1 MKTLVVVNLT
11 EGGGAAMKTV
21 AGNRVLDRVID
32 YALRLVPR
40 EDILVLGNG
49 TPAATDLASSNKTVW
64 TDADL
69 VLALKEAAGRYDD
82 IVYVYGDAPFL
93 DSELTKKMLANHR
106 TYFAEYT
113 FADGYPYGLAPEIMK
128 TRIVA
133 PLEKLLKT
141 PPSPLKRDTLF
152 TLIQRDINAF
162 DLETELSP
170 EDQRLLRVS
179 LTTDTKRNH
188 LLCERIAAE
197 KAEGTAAITEL
208 LGRKP
213 EILRTL
219 PAYIQVQIAEGCP
232 QSCSMCP
239 YPGFGGDPRGKNGE
253 MPVELFGRIAEE
265 TAELCGDAVIGVSLR
280 GEPSIHG
287 RFEKIAEAVAK
298 REGLKLLVETSGLG
312 WKDETLK
319 AVKDLLGNRVTWILS
334 LDATDEAAYS
344 ALRGEGFREAMDRA
358 KDLLALFPETTYV
371 QAVRMKENEDALET
385 FYRTWKEKTQ
395 NVIIQKYDWFSGFL
409 EQKKVTDLSPL
420 NRFPCW
426 HLKREL
432 TILIDGTV
440 TLCREDISKRH
451 VLGKIGEAPLSE
463 IWKRGNELYLDHLKK
478 TYPDICGSCDEYYTY
493 NF

>member
-1 MKTLVVVNLT
+1 MKTLAVINLT
-11 EGGGAAMKTV
+11 EDGGAAMKTV
-21 AGNRVLDRVID
+21 AGRKVLDRVVD

-40 EDILVLGNG
+40 EDILVLG
-49 TPAATDLASSNKTVW
+49 TEELTASGLHCSVRPSW

-69 VLALKEAAGRYDD
+69 VLVLKEAAGRYDD

-128 TRIVA
+128 SRIM
-133 PLEKLLKT
+133 PSLEKLLKA
-141 PPSPLKRDTLF
+141 PPSPLKRDTIF
-152 TLIQRDINAF
+152 SLIQRDINAF

-179 LTTDTKRNH
+179 LTTDTKRNR
-188 LLCERIAAE
+188 LLCERVAAE
-197 KAEGTAAITEL
+197 KAEGTSAITGL
-208 LGRKP
+208 LGSKP

-239 YPGFGGDPRGKNGE
+239 YPVFGGNPLGKKGE
-253 MPVELFGRIAEE
+253 MPVELFDRIAEE
-265 TAELCGDAVIGVSLR
+265 TAALCGDAVIGVSLW
-280 GEPSIHG
+280 GEPSFHG
-287 RFEKIAEAVAK
+287 RFEKIAESIAR

-312 WKDETLK
+312 WRDETVK
-319 AVKDLLGNRVTWILS
+319 AVKELLGNRATWILS
-334 LDATDEAAYS
+334 LDATDEAAYRT
-344 ALRGEGFREAMDRA
+344 LRGEGFREATGRVEN
-358 KDLLALFPETTYV
+358 LLALFPETTYV

-385 FYRTWKEKTQ
+385 FYRTWKEKTR
-395 NVIIQKYDWFSGFL
+395 NVVIQKYDWFSGFL

-426 HLKREL
+426 HIKRDL
-432 TILIDGTV
+432 AILVDGTV
-440 TLCREDISKRH
+440 VICREDLTKRH
-451 VLGKIGEAPLSE
+451 VLGKIGEDSLEE
-463 IWKRGNELYLDHLKK
+463 IWNRGNERYLDHLKK
-478 TYPDICGSCDEYYTY
+478 TYADICGNCDEYYTY